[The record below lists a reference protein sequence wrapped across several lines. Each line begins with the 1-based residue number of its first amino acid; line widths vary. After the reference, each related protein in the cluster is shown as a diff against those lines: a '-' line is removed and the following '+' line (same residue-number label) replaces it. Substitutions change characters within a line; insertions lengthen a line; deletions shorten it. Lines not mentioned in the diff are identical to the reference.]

1 MLNFE
6 DAAPTPNQATVG
18 RGIVKGAEKK
28 PQGQITSSPHPFR
41 TCFQKEGTSGDPAP
55 LPPPAGGEGE
65 TEAQPT
71 LLAEEQEVVVA
82 MAAHQEKQS
91 HLQFLHLERVKPL
104 ERGVGREITPPGSL

>member
-1 MLNFE
+1 MQVQLDPLAQTLWDGAQVCVFLTMRFAQVILSVLNFE

-28 PQGQITSSPHPFR
+28 PQGQITSSLHPSR

-55 LPPPAGGEGE
+55 LPPPAGGEGA

-71 LLAEEQEVVVA
+71 LLAEEREAVVA
-82 MAAHQEKQS
+82 MAAH
-91 HLQFLHLERVKPL
+91 
-104 ERGVGREITPPGSL
+104 